1 MEEKRILTIT
11 KTNGSKE
18 QVEEVISFEFN
29 DTKKRY
35 VVYTKNEKDEN
46 GNVTIYVTRIVSDEN
61 GNRFLGV
68 ENDDEW
74 NRIKA
79 ALRALIKKEY

>member
-11 KTNGSKE
+11 KIDGSKE

-46 GNVTIYVTRIVSDEN
+46 GNVTIYVTRIVSDKN

>member
-11 KTNGSKE
+11 KTDGSKE

-46 GNVTIYVTRIVSDEN
+46 GNVTIYVTRIVSDKN

-79 ALRALIKKEY
+79 TLRALIKKEY

>member
-11 KTNGSKE
+11 KTDGSKE

-46 GNVTIYVTRIVSDEN
+46 GNVTIYVTRIVSDIN
-61 GNRFLGV
+61 GNRLLGV

>member
-11 KTNGSKE
+11 KTDGTKE

-46 GNVTIYVTRIVSDEN
+46 GNVTIYVTRIVSDEK

>member
-11 KTNGSKE
+11 KTDGSKE

-46 GNVTIYVTRIVSDEN
+46 GNVTIYVTRIVSDKT
-61 GNRFLGV
+61 GNIFLGV

>member
-11 KTNGSKE
+11 KTDGSKE

-46 GNVTIYVTRIVSDEN
+46 GNVTIYVTRIVRDEN

>member
-11 KTNGSKE
+11 KTDGSKE

-46 GNVTIYVTRIVSDEN
+46 GNVTIYVTRIVSDKN

-79 ALRALIKKEY
+79 ALRVLIKKEY

>member
-11 KTNGSKE
+11 KTDGTKE

-29 DTKKRY
+29 ETKKRY
-35 VVYTKNEKDEN
+35 VVYTKNEKDGN
-46 GNVTIYVTRIVSDEN
+46 GNVTIYVTRVVSDEN

>member
-11 KTNGSKE
+11 KTDGSKE

-35 VVYTKNEKDEN
+35 VVYTKNEKEEN
-46 GNVTIYVTRIVSDEN
+46 GNVTIYVTRIVSDKN

>member
-1 MEEKRILTIT
+1 MEEKRMLTIT
-11 KTNGSKE
+11 KTDGTKE

>member
-1 MEEKRILTIT
+1 MEEKRMLTIT
-11 KTNGSKE
+11 KTDGTKE
-18 QVEEVISFEFN
+18 KVEEVISFEFN

-46 GNVTIYVTRIVSDEN
+46 GNVTIYVTRVVSDET
-61 GNRFLGV
+61 GNKFLGV
-68 ENDDEW
+68 ESDDEW

>member
-11 KTNGSKE
+11 KTDGSKE

-74 NRIKA
+74 SRIKA

>member
-11 KTNGSKE
+11 KTDGTKE

-35 VVYTKNEKDEN
+35 VVYTKNEQDEN
-46 GNVTIYVTRIVSDEN
+46 GNVTIYVTRVVSDEN

>member
-11 KTNGSKE
+11 KTDGSKE

-46 GNVTIYVTRIVSDEN
+46 GNVTIYVTRIVSDGN

>member
-11 KTNGSKE
+11 KTDGSKE
-18 QVEEVISFEFN
+18 QVEEVISFEFD

-46 GNVTIYVTRIVSDEN
+46 GNVTIYVTRIVSDKN

>member
-11 KTNGSKE
+11 KTDGSKE

-46 GNVTIYVTRIVSDEN
+46 GNVTNNPLDKNGEN
-61 GNRFLGV
+61 V
-68 ENDDEW
+68 
-74 NRIKA
+74 
-79 ALRALIKKEY
+79 

>member
-11 KTNGSKE
+11 KTDGSKE

-46 GNVTIYVTRIVSDEN
+46 RNVTIYVTRIVSDKN

>member
-1 MEEKRILTIT
+1 MEEKRVLTIT
-11 KTNGSKE
+11 KTDGSKE

-46 GNVTIYVTRIVSDEN
+46 GNVTIYVTRIVSDKN

>member
-1 MEEKRILTIT
+1 MDEKRILTIT
-11 KTNGSKE
+11 KTDGSKE
-18 QVEEVISFEFN
+18 QAEEVISFEFN

-46 GNVTIYVTRIVSDEN
+46 GNVTIYVTRIVSDKN

>member
-1 MEEKRILTIT
+1 MEEKRILNIT
-11 KTNGSKE
+11 KTDGSKE

>member
-11 KTNGSKE
+11 KTDGSKE

-35 VVYTKNEKDEN
+35 VVYTKNEKDVN
-46 GNVTIYVTRIVSDEN
+46 GNVTVYVSRIERN
-61 GNRFLGV
+61 GETPQLYGV
-68 ENDDEW
+68 DNEEEW
-74 NRIKA
+74 NRVKDV
-79 ALRALIKKEY
+79 LRKLSQ

>member
-11 KTNGSKE
+11 KTDGSKE

-61 GNRFLGV
+61 GNRFLEV

>member
-11 KTNGSKE
+11 KTDGSKE

-35 VVYTKNEKDEN
+35 VVYTK
-46 GNVTIYVTRIVSDEN
+46 IVSDKN

>member
-11 KTNGSKE
+11 KTDGTKE

-35 VVYTKNEKDEN
+35 VVYTKNEKDKN

>member
-11 KTNGSKE
+11 KTDGSKE

-68 ENDDEW
+68 EDDDEW

>member
-11 KTNGSKE
+11 KTDGSKE

-46 GNVTIYVTRIVSDEN
+46 GNVTIYVTRIVSDKT

>member
-11 KTNGSKE
+11 KTDGSKE

-46 GNVTIYVTRIVSDEN
+46 GNVTIYVTRIVSDAN

>member
-11 KTNGSKE
+11 KTDGSKE

-35 VVYTKNEKDEN
+35 VVYIKNEKDEN
-46 GNVTIYVTRIVSDEN
+46 GNVTIYVTRIVSDKN

>member
-1 MEEKRILTIT
+1 MEERRILTIT
-11 KTNGSKE
+11 KTDGSKE

-46 GNVTIYVTRIVSDEN
+46 GNVTIYVTRIVSDKN

>member
-11 KTNGSKE
+11 KTDGSKE

-46 GNVTIYVTRIVSDEN
+46 GNVTIYVTRIVSDKN

-68 ENDDEW
+68 ENVDEW

>member
-11 KTNGSKE
+11 KTDGTKE

-46 GNVTIYVTRIVSDEN
+46 GNVTIYVTRVVSDEN

>member
-1 MEEKRILTIT
+1 MTIT
-11 KTNGSKE
+11 KTDGSKE

-46 GNVTIYVTRIVSDEN
+46 GNVTIYVTRIVSDKN

>member
-11 KTNGSKE
+11 KADGSKE

-35 VVYTKNEKDEN
+35 VVYTKNEKDEK

>member
-1 MEEKRILTIT
+1 MTIT
-11 KTNGSKE
+11 KTDGSKE

>member
-11 KTNGSKE
+11 KTDGSKE

-61 GNRFLGV
+61 GHAKTSRLAQY
-68 ENDDEW
+68 
-74 NRIKA
+74 KA
-79 ALRALIKKEY
+79 LPKPSNTVK